1 MKKFAWFKH
10 HLSNGKRLSALIDH
24 EGKRGSG
31 MARKLH
37 RICQTIGKKL
47 IENYQTTDK
56 ELPNNL
62 ETLCKN
68 EEKQN
73 NNNHLKTSTRH
84 RKPTLARVRG
94 EKRRKEKSREDEKRK
109 NDFVVKK
116 SGDDGEV
123 QAAQNAMPPFRFW
136 QELTDTLTEGSEWKN
151 KVCNPS
157 LQMPHLS
164 GANAIPERGK
174 CHTWTSVKCGIGP
187 AQMWHRPRPG
197 VASRALNPIIAR

>member
-10 HLSNGKRLSALIDH
+10 HLSSVKRLSSLIDH

-68 EEKQN
+68 KEKEN
-73 NNNHLKTSTRH
+73 NDKHLNISNKE
-84 RKPTLARVRG
+84 RKLTLARVRVDKIRVDKMRI
-94 EKRRKEKSREDEKRK
+94 EKTTSSLKRTTTTAK
-109 NDFVVKK
+109 YKLC
-116 SGDDGEV
+116 E
-123 QAAQNAMPPFRFW
+123 MPCR
-136 QELTDTLTEGSEWKN
+136 LS
-151 KVCNPS
+151 CNPS
-157 LQMPHLS
+157 LQMPHPG
-164 GANAIPERGK
+164 GADATPERGK

-187 AQMWHRPRPG
+187 AQMWHLFRSS
-197 VASRALNPIIAR
+197 VASRTLNPVIARRYVSA